1 MKKKIL
7 LISYHYP
14 PSMAVG
20 GLRIANFARYLPEQ
34 GWQPYVLT
42 VEDRYLEQVDPNR
55 LVGLEHAPI
64 AKAPKAPTVSD
75 LYLSLKSRL
84 GRQERK
90 TDGAETVSLAKAIS
104 PNAGRNGAEGAKQK
118 LKRYLFSLLL
128 SLPDGERSW
137 VVPAVLKALRVIKR
151 ERISTVL
158 TSCPPYSVHL
168 IGLALK
174 LITGVRWVADFRDP
188 WITGSQKRLYYTS
201 RLSMAIER
209 RLEHL
214 VLRKADRVLV
224 NTANLT
230 RLLLRTHGD
239 LSRRKVMQLPNGF
252 NPDRYRPYRQQEKYR
267 RFTITY
273 AGSLYFGR
281 TPEPL
286 FEAIKALIDAG
297 TIRPEQIGVKL
308 VGQCDRIE
316 GRATEAVISCYAL
329 EGVVDL
335 IPPVSYDEAMTIVAK
350 SHLALL
356 LAPDQPYQIP
366 AKVFDYFGVC
376 TPVLT
381 FAGEGATAD
390 IVRSTRTGEVFS
402 PNDIDGIAAFLAST
416 LSSSV
421 AADRPQASA
430 NLKALDIR
438 HIVSTLAMQLNDICR
453 FETNNRRD
461 MAIALNHNR
470 S

>member
-42 VEDRYLEQVDPNR
+42 IEDRYLEQVDRNR
-55 LVGLEHAPI
+55 LAGLEHAPI
-64 AKAPKAPTVSD
+64 VKAPKAPTVSD

-84 GRQERK
+84 GKQSRQ
-90 TDGAETVSLAKAIS
+90 TDAEGGVAVPKAAA
-104 PNAGRNGAEGAKQK
+104 PNTNTNGSEGAKQK
-118 LKRYLFSLLL
+118 LKRYIFSLLL

-137 VVPAVLKALRVIKR
+137 VVPAVLKAVRVIKR
-151 ERISTVL
+151 EHIDCIL

-174 LITGVRWVADFRDP
+174 LLTGVRWVADFRDP

-209 RLEHL
+209 RLERL

-239 LSRRKVMQLPNGF
+239 LDSGKVMQLPNGF
-252 NPDRYRPYRQQEKYR
+252 NPDRYGPYRRLEKYR

-286 FEAIKALIDAG
+286 FKALKRLIDAE
-297 TIRPEQIGVKL
+297 TVRPEQIGVKL
-308 VGQCDRIE
+308 VGQCDRID
-316 GRATEAVISCYAL
+316 GRATSAVVAEYAL
-329 EGVVDL
+329 ESVVDL
-335 IPPVSYDEAMTIVAK
+335 IPPVSYDAAMTIVGR
-350 SHLALL
+350 SRLALL

-366 AKVFDYFGVC
+366 AKVFDYFGVR
-376 TPVLT
+376 TPVLAL
-381 FAGEGATAD
+381 AGEGATAD
-390 IVRSTRTGEVFS
+390 IISSTRSGEVFS
-402 PNDIDGIAAFLAST
+402 PDDVGGISAFLARA
-416 LSSSV
+416 LESSIGT
-421 AADRPQASA
+421 DRPEERPELREL
-430 NLKALDIR
+430 NIR
-438 HIVSTLAMQLNDICR
+438 HIVSTLARQLNAICL
-453 FETNNRRD
+453 FETDNRRD
-461 MAIALNHNR
+461 MAVALNHNR